1 MYRLKQALEVNA
13 MRAKLSVAV
22 LAVGSLLSAA
32 PISAHHSFAAEF
44 DEHQPVTLK
53 GTLTRFDWVNPHGWI
68 YVDVKEPNG
77 KVVNWAIEAGAPTS
91 LLKQGLRKTDFPA
104 GLEVV
109 VKGYRAKNGTPTANG
124 RTITLVDGRNF
135 FMGSSGTGAPADGRD
150 RSEPGR

>member
-1 MYRLKQALEVNA
+1 
-13 MRAKLSVAV
+13 MRAKLLVAV
-22 LAVGSLLSAA
+22 LAVGSFLTAA

-77 KVVNWAIEAGAPTS
+77 KVVNWAVEAGAPTT
-91 LLKQGLRKTDFPA
+91 LLKRGLRKTDFPA

-109 VKGYRAKNGTPTANG
+109 VNGYRARNGTTTANG
-124 RTITLVDGRNF
+124 RTVTFADGRNF
-135 FMGSSGTGAPADGRD
+135 FLGSSGTGAPADGRD

>member
-1 MYRLKQALEVNA
+1 

-22 LAVGSLLSAA
+22 VAVGSLLTAVQ
-32 PISAHHSFAAEF
+32 ISGHHSFAAEF

-53 GTLTRFDWVNPHGWI
+53 GTLTRMDWVNPHGWI

-77 KVVNWAIEAGAPTS
+77 KVVNWAVEAGAPTT
-91 LLKQGLRKTDFPA
+91 LLKRGLRKTDFPP

-109 VKGYRAKNGTPTANG
+109 VTGYRAKNGTPTVNG
-124 RTITLVDGRNF
+124 RTVTLSDGRNF

-150 RSEPGR
+150 RTEPGR